1 VPGLI
6 RKSVK
11 PSESILAFAAVL
23 AAGFTFVFL
32 QRVWLENSLN
42 WRHIEFATLP
52 FYWLMW
58 NLLPLTLFA
67 IGKLLQRQGK

>member
-1 VPGLI
+1 MPGLF

-11 PSESILAFAAVL
+11 PSESMLALATVL
-23 AAGFTFVFL
+23 AIGFTFEFV
-32 QRVWLENSLN
+32 QRAWLENSLN
-42 WRHIEFATLP
+42 WHHIEFATLP
-52 FYWLMW
+52 LYWLTW